1 MQLSLLFLICVD
13 FVQRELL
20 HAFLAIVAIQQ
31 KRYQLVH
38 GRPRAYQK
46 ALVLGVA
53 VQHRVVDFY
62 QTTTSSLQREFGI
75 ASWMATLQN
84 RRSCF
89 FVQSQMCPH
98 SGFTDCHLHAQIEQL
113 RVSVLH
119 FVLAEE
125 GAHHFFAC
133 RLEGDAEGLVLDVGA
148 QTFRINFNGRLEE
161 NKIMVTKM
169 KKKKVPV
176 PGIEPEPPG

>member
-1 MQLSLLFLICVD
+1 LYWELLFNTESWTFTRPPRRVCSENLKKIDSSSDKFANCKK
-13 FVQRELL
+13 LL
-20 HAFLAIVAIQQ
+20 
-31 KRYQLVH
+31 
-38 GRPRAYQK
+38 
-46 ALVLGVA
+46 
-53 VQHRVVDFY
+53 
-62 QTTTSSLQREFGI
+62 GI

-89 FVQSQMCPH
+89 FVQGQMCPH
-98 SGFTDCHLHAQIEQL
+98 SGFTDRHLHAQIEQL

-148 QTFRINFNGRLEE
+148 QTFRINFDGRLEE

-169 KKKKVPV
+169 KKKKFRYRESNPSLLGESQVS
-176 PGIEPEPPG
+176 